1 MPAYRLFVEL
11 VKKDLKT
18 KYKNSFLGIF
28 WIVLQPVLLAVMFL
42 FVRDQFTYRLD
53 PVDLNFLDM
62 YALLILWQFF
72 SSSLVRSVNSFPLNY
87 GLVTRI
93 KFPKIL
99 LPLSVIFSCF
109 QEALVNIAVYFL
121 FMLIF
126 GSVKLPNLFFLF
138 FVLLISGIFITA
150 LCILVSLLQCFL
162 PDLKLIIP
170 FLTRLSILAV
180 PVFYDEHVISPV
192 LSSIYKYFPLG
203 WMISATKQFL
213 SNSSFVDETALSVSV
228 IGIILFVIIF
238 FLFKRCEHLVV
249 DHI

>member
-162 PDLKLIIP
+162 PDLKLISP
-170 FLTRLSILAV
+170 F
-180 PVFYDEHVISPV
+180 
-192 LSSIYKYFPLG
+192 
-203 WMISATKQFL
+203 
-213 SNSSFVDETALSVSV
+213 
-228 IGIILFVIIF
+228 
-238 FLFKRCEHLVV
+238 
-249 DHI
+249 